1 MMKLRI
7 KEVPEV
13 VREEDKKIT
22 FSLEQQGDNINL
34 VLQKEGHV
42 SQTVISFSPD
52 GTVKRLSVYTDIG
65 FKTIEHLLHTRKL
78 EIQ

>member
-52 GTVKRLSVYTDIG
+52 GIVKRLSVYTDIG